1 MVLSKLIES
10 LAVYLTGKSGDPSE
24 ISSILELSLLV
35 VSGDKKTEFESRK
48 RFFEKLEYCVFEKPL
63 LINNPSRIARNLE
76 VIFNF
81 DGKIILFLL
90 GNCFNKMKMVFKI
103 TQNLGSNLFTP
114 YKKYARTFKRRRVY
128 ILLSILFLFSIFKS
142 LGQNDSVESKKFDV
156 KTIVIDAGHGGHDPG
171 CLGSSSQEKHIC
183 LSVALKL
190 GKLINAYFPD
200 VNVIYTRDK
209 DVFVKLHERANIA
222 NRNKADLFISIHAN
236 SAQNKSA
243 YGTETYV
250 MGTKYTDRNLEL
262 SKRENSVIFMEKD
275 YEKNYDGYDPNSPL
289 TNILMGLYQQEYLQ
303 SSINFATKVEHQFK
317 TRNNRH
323 SRGVRQRVLLVMY
336 RTTMPSVL
344 IELGF
349 LTNKSEEALLK
360 DKVGQAETAA
370 AIFRAFAEYKREMQG
385 YNPSE
390 IIAEEA
396 RLFSQLDSMI
406 QNILNVKLDN
416 EKFNEQQKKVELSN
430 DSIAKVIE
438 IQKAEE
444 VKKEIEKR
452 DPKNNEV
459 LFRVQ
464 ITSSSKKIPLNSRRF
479 KDVKDVFEY
488 KSGDVFKYAV
498 GNCVTQEEAIEL
510 QKKVRQT
517 SFNDAFVV
525 AFYKGNRVSVKKAKE
540 LIAEGKQ

>member
-1 MVLSKLIES
+1 MGNGFNNMKMSFKIKQKLGSKLFILNKNYAPICKRIRTVILVLCFFS
-10 LAVYLTGKSGDPSE
+10 CSGLTSFGQKD
-24 ISSILELSLLV
+24 SIQSQ
-35 VSGDKKTEFESRK
+35 
-48 RFFEKLEYCVFEKPL
+48 
-63 LINNPSRIARNLE
+63 N
-76 VIFNF
+76 FN
-81 DGKIILFLL
+81 
-90 GNCFNKMKMVFKI
+90 
-103 TQNLGSNLFTP
+103 
-114 YKKYARTFKRRRVY
+114 
-128 ILLSILFLFSIFKS
+128 
-142 LGQNDSVESKKFDV
+142 V

-190 GKLINAYFPD
+190 GKLIKAYFPS
-200 VNVIYTRDK
+200 VKVIYTRDK

-236 SAQNKSA
+236 SAQNKLA

-275 YEKNYDGYDPNSPL
+275 YEKNYDGYDPNSPM

-349 LTNKSEEALLK
+349 LTNKSEEELLK
-360 DKVGQAETAA
+360 DKVGQSETAA
-370 AIFRAFAEYKREMQG
+370 AIFRAFAEYKFEMEG
-385 YNPSE
+385 HNPSQ

-396 RLFSQLDSMI
+396 KLFSQLDSMI
-406 QNILNVKLDN
+406 TNVLKVKIGE
-416 EKFNEQQKKVELSN
+416 EKVNQQLKKVELSK
-430 DSIAKVIE
+430 DSVAKVIK
-438 IQKAEE
+438 IHRAAEA
-444 VKKEIEKR
+444 KKEIEKR
-452 DPKNNEV
+452 NPKNNEV

-464 ITSSSKKIPLNSRRF
+464 ITSSSKKIPLNSRKF

-488 KSGDVFKYAV
+488 KSGEVFKYAV
-498 GNCVTQEEAIEL
+498 GNCVTQEEAMEL

-540 LIAEGKQ
+540 LIAQGKQ

>member
-1 MVLSKLIES
+1 MLSADKFISFEP
-10 LAVYLTGKSGDPSE
+10 GKRDSK
-24 ISSILELSLLV
+24 ELKDS
-35 VSGDKKTEFESRK
+35 
-48 RFFEKLEYCVFEKPL
+48 VFEKPL
-63 LINNPSRIARNLE
+63 LINNPSKTARNLE

-81 DGKIILFLL
+81 DNKIILFLF
-90 GNCFNKMKMVFKI
+90 GNCFNNMKMSFKI
-103 TQNLGSNLFTP
+103 KQKLRSKLFRVN
-114 YKKYARTFKRRRVY
+114 KNYASIFKRRRAV
-128 ILLSILFLFSIFKS
+128 ILILFFFSCSVFKS
-142 LGQNDSVESKKFDV
+142 PGQKDSIQSQNFNV

-190 GKLINAYFPD
+190 GRLIKAYFPN

-222 NRNKADLFISIHAN
+222 NRNKANLFISIHAN
-236 SAQNKSA
+236 SAQNKLA
-243 YGTETYV
+243 FGTETYV

-275 YEKNYDGYDPNSPL
+275 YKKNYDGYDPNSPM

-349 LTNKSEEALLK
+349 LTNKSEEELLK
-360 DKVGQAETAA
+360 DKVGQSETAA
-370 AIFRAFAEYKREMQG
+370 AIFRAFAEYKLEIEG
-385 YNPSE
+385 YNPSQ
-390 IIAEEA
+390 IIAKESK
-396 RLFSQLDSMI
+396 LFSQLDSMI
-406 QNILNVKLDN
+406 TNILKVKIGE
-416 EKFNEQQKKVELSN
+416 EKANEQLKKIESSK
-430 DSIAKVIE
+430 DSVAKVIK
-438 IQKAEE
+438 IHKAEE
-444 VKKEIEKR
+444 AKKEIEKR
-452 DPKNNEV
+452 NPKNNEV

-464 ITSSSKKIPLNSRRF
+464 ITSSSKKIPLNSRKF
-479 KDVKDVFEY
+479 KDVKEVFEY
-488 KSGDVFKYAV
+488 KSGEVFKYAV
-498 GNCVTQEEAIEL
+498 GNCVTQEEAMEL

-540 LIAEGKQ
+540 LIAQGKQ